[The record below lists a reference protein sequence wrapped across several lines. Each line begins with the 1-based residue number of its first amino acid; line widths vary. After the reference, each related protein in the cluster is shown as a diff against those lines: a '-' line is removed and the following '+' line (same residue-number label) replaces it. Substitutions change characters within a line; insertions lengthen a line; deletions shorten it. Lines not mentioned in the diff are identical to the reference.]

1 MQKMSGVQKAPG
13 SVELK
18 PPDKAEQ
25 PIDLAPR
32 TAHQHVV
39 AAPAAVAKSTQLQVT
54 TIGPSLRPHL
64 DTSKSAFTTL
74 NQRLPATP
82 RPVLQPTISVS
93 SSGGGVVTASVT
105 PSYTVKSVGSSVSQ
119 LSTLR
124 HMVTPSAAGVSSPN
138 AGTIV
143 TSMASPMA
151 SIIRGNTITTTQIG
165 HSVSHQFSSHVPR
178 GPAAVASINTA
189 PKSALATPMLRSS
202 MSQATTAPHIP
213 VGQARASGLV
223 PARASFTP
231 LPRSAGLSMAQV
243 MDLQNLRSGGLHRV
257 RGSSSPRSGSHGG
270 PGQVQIGF
278 AAGRSLEPLARTTLG
293 HSSVSIAKP
302 LHVTQPIVH
311 SLHQVPE
318 KAFKCS
324 SSPAT
329 VQYTAV
335 PGLSAG
341 TTGHSAV
348 IPSSASPLT
357 TSSSSSAV
365 SCGATIVSPHAQVV
379 QPNVPIRSNLG
390 TMSLVTLAPTTAV
403 QSAPPQVVATSQTAS
418 LHGPNL
424 ATGGSGIHPVFTVVS
439 SKSPLSV
446 APASTA
452 PSVGLP
458 QNRLGASRLMTS
470 TTPGVQ
476 PTNVQVAGSVTRP
489 VTTTAAIQPPSVS
502 VPTVS
507 VVKTRPEDAS
517 KEDRRFGPGTKAFGS
532 TSLVG
537 PAGMHGGTS
546 LEAASVSEATGN
558 LFVTGPATA
567 RNLAAAISSAPNN
580 VPTTASPLPA
590 TVVISDNRSDR
601 PGQLQGA
608 TAAASYAVP
617 ATYLYESYPV
627 QGATITMH
635 PYAAAGPAGVTPVFP
650 MTSARPSRPHLVIG
664 GPVPSSATTVV
675 HPPQSLQQQ
684 QQQQQSQLSQQ
695 QQQQQQPTAA
705 HIGALSLG
713 ASPAALGV
721 PTTLGPPSSLS
732 VASPLGSTSV
742 PSAMA
747 ASIAGAAAVVG
758 QSAGATTLGTAQAAA
773 AAAPAPSLSGAQPLG
788 AVSLGTAAPLGS
800 ALGSGPMAA
809 AARTPL
815 MVAVDSS
822 GSRQPQLQPQQ
833 QQQQAPQL
841 VPHSALHAQPTAFAP
856 AAMTVHGAS
865 GNDSTG
871 SSQPS
876 AMPSQPYSCVTPAN
890 LLSPTHSSTPPN
902 HNTSPRP
909 SILRKRTFESAHLS
923 VKKNLM
929 ASLPGSEP
937 ASPRSEPPASLSTTS
952 SPKPASDIQQE
963 SSNSSS
969 TTSDPVLPEASKSS
983 LPVVSIKHEPPDT
996 CETPPNG
1003 NASGLPLPSTAVEA
1017 SPRKKPRKQLLCANE
1032 LLDTHSTDGDDDI
1045 EKESRENLKK
1055 DLSRGDDVKCVTF
1068 CKRPSMSLLTSY
1080 SHSWKTRHNHFIRHS
1095 DVKPKDDKKPT
1106 VNDLAN
1112 QKGVLQKANG
1122 WKVYHL
1128 TSQMEEVYCLEDT
1141 VHNRLSDFLN
1151 FIEDKPPAIQMKPL
1165 NLDEERILSKINDL
1179 IKGNLQRSKIVQ
1191 DQVMEA
1197 KQQVLKVLEHKPRI
1211 VEIIGKYV
1219 SKRPLKKREK
1229 M

>member
-243 MDLQNLRSGGLHRV
+243 MDLQK
-257 RGSSSPRSGSHGG
+257 SGSHGG

-311 SLHQVPE
+311 SLH
-318 KAFKCS
+318 
-324 SSPAT
+324 
-329 VQYTAV
+329 
-335 PGLSAG
+335 
-341 TTGHSAV
+341 
-348 IPSSASPLT
+348 
-357 TSSSSSAV
+357 
-365 SCGATIVSPHAQVV
+365 
-379 QPNVPIRSNLG
+379 
-390 TMSLVTLAPTTAV
+390 
-403 QSAPPQVVATSQTAS
+403 QVVATSQTAS

>member
-311 SLHQVPE
+311 SLH
-318 KAFKCS
+318 
-324 SSPAT
+324 
-329 VQYTAV
+329 
-335 PGLSAG
+335 
-341 TTGHSAV
+341 
-348 IPSSASPLT
+348 
-357 TSSSSSAV
+357 
-365 SCGATIVSPHAQVV
+365 QVV

-747 ASIAGAAAVVG
+747 ASIGAAAVVG

>member
-311 SLHQVPE
+311 SLHQV
-318 KAFKCS
+318 
-324 SSPAT
+324 
-329 VQYTAV
+329 
-335 PGLSAG
+335 
-341 TTGHSAV
+341 
-348 IPSSASPLT
+348 
-357 TSSSSSAV
+357 
-365 SCGATIVSPHAQVV
+365 V

-650 MTSARPSRPHLVIG
+650 MTSARPSRKLGKIRAAASPCASTKGVNGPHLVIG

>member
-311 SLHQVPE
+311 SLHQV
-318 KAFKCS
+318 
-324 SSPAT
+324 
-329 VQYTAV
+329 
-335 PGLSAG
+335 
-341 TTGHSAV
+341 
-348 IPSSASPLT
+348 
-357 TSSSSSAV
+357 
-365 SCGATIVSPHAQVV
+365 
-379 QPNVPIRSNLG
+379 
-390 TMSLVTLAPTTAV
+390 
-403 QSAPPQVVATSQTAS
+403 VATSQTAS

-650 MTSARPSRPHLVIG
+650 MTSARPSRKLGKIRAAASPCASTKGVNGPHLVIG

>member
-243 MDLQNLRSGGLHRV
+243 MDLQKV

-311 SLHQVPE
+311 SLH
-318 KAFKCS
+318 
-324 SSPAT
+324 
-329 VQYTAV
+329 
-335 PGLSAG
+335 
-341 TTGHSAV
+341 
-348 IPSSASPLT
+348 
-357 TSSSSSAV
+357 
-365 SCGATIVSPHAQVV
+365 
-379 QPNVPIRSNLG
+379 
-390 TMSLVTLAPTTAV
+390 
-403 QSAPPQVVATSQTAS
+403 QVVATSQTAS

-747 ASIAGAAAVVG
+747 ASIGAAAVVG

>member
-243 MDLQNLRSGGLHRV
+243 MDLQK
-257 RGSSSPRSGSHGG
+257 SGSHGG

-311 SLHQVPE
+311 SLH
-318 KAFKCS
+318 
-324 SSPAT
+324 
-329 VQYTAV
+329 
-335 PGLSAG
+335 
-341 TTGHSAV
+341 
-348 IPSSASPLT
+348 
-357 TSSSSSAV
+357 
-365 SCGATIVSPHAQVV
+365 QVV

-747 ASIAGAAAVVG
+747 ASIGAAAVVG

>member
-13 SVELK
+13 CVELK
-18 PPDKAEQ
+18 PPDKGEQ
-25 PIDLAPR
+25 PMDLAPR

-39 AAPAAVAKSTQLQVT
+39 ASAAAVAKPTQLQVT
-54 TIGPSLRPHL
+54 TIGPALRPHL
-64 DTSKSAFTTL
+64 DTSKSAFTAL
-74 NQRLPATP
+74 NQRPPASP
-82 RPVLQPTISVS
+82 RPVLQPSITVS
-93 SSGGGVVTASVT
+93 SSGGGLVSVT
-105 PSYTVKSVGSSVSQ
+105 PSYTVKSVGSSMSQ
-119 LSTLR
+119 ISTLR
-124 HMVTPSAAGVSSPN
+124 HMVTPSAAGVASPN
-138 AGTIV
+138 AGAIV

-151 SIIRGNTITTTQIG
+151 SIIRGNTIATTQIG
-165 HSVSHQFSSHVPR
+165 HSMSHQFSTHVPR

-202 MSQATTAPHIP
+202 MSQATAAPHIP

-231 LPRSAGLSMAQV
+231 RPAGLSMAQV
-243 MDLQNLRSGGLHRV
+243 MDLQK
-257 RGSSSPRSGSHGG
+257 SGSHGG

-278 AAGRSLEPLARTTLG
+278 ASGRSLEPLARTTLG

-318 KAFKCS
+318 KTFKCS

-335 PGLSAG
+335 PGLSSG

-390 TMSLVTLAPTTAV
+390 TMSLVTLPPTTAV
-403 QSAPPQVVATSQTAS
+403 QSAPPQVVATSQATS
-418 LHGPNL
+418 LHGPNMV
-424 ATGGSGIHPVFTVVS
+424 AGGSSIHPIFTVVS

-446 APASTA
+446 APTLTVASA
-452 PSVGLP
+452 GLP
-458 QNRLGASRLMTS
+458 QNRLGASRFMTN
-470 TTPGVQ
+470 TTPAVQ
-476 PTNVQVAGSVTRP
+476 PTSVQAAGSLTRP
-489 VTTTAAIQPPSVS
+489 VTTTVAIQPPSVP

-517 KEDRRFGPGTKAFGS
+517 KEDRRFGPGTKVFGS
-532 TSLVG
+532 TSLVA
-537 PAGMHGGTS
+537 PTMAAGMHGTSS
-546 LEAASVSEATGN
+546 LEAGSVSEATGN
-558 LFVTGPATA
+558 LFMAGPATA
-567 RNLAAAISSAPNN
+567 RNLTTAISSATSN

-617 ATYLYESYPV
+617 ATYVYESYPV

-635 PYAAAGPAGVTPVFP
+635 PYAAAAPAGVTPVFP
-650 MTSARPSRPHLVIG
+650 MTPARPGRPHLMIG

-684 QQQQQSQLSQQ
+684 QQQQQSQLSQLS
-695 QQQQQQPTAA
+695 QQQQPTAA
-705 HIGALSLG
+705 HIGSLSLG
-713 ASPAALGV
+713 TSPAALGV
-721 PTTLGPPSSLS
+721 ATTLGPPSSLS
-732 VASPLGSTSV
+732 VASPLGSTSM
-742 PSAMA
+742 PSAVAPSIGPA
-747 ASIAGAAAVVG
+747 AMVG
-758 QSAGATTLGTAQAAA
+758 QSAVAPPLGMTQAAA
-773 AAAPAPSLSGAQPLG
+773 AAAPAPPLSGAQHLG
-788 AVSLGTAAPLGS
+788 AVPLGTAASLGS
-800 ALGSGPMAA
+800 TVGSGPVTAA
-809 AARTPL
+809 VRAPL
-815 MVAVDSS
+815 MVAVDSA
-822 GSRQPQLQPQQ
+822 GTRQQQPQLQQQ
-833 QQQQAPQL
+833 PQAPQL
-841 VPHSALHAQPTAFAP
+841 IPHSALHAQPTGFLSTGMA
-856 AAMTVHGAS
+856 VHSAS
-865 GNDSTG
+865 GNDSTTT
-871 SSQPS
+871 SQPS
-876 AMPSQPYSCVTPAN
+876 ATSAQPYSCVTPAN

-983 LPVVSIKHEPPDT
+983 LPVVSIKHELPDT

-1003 NASGLPLPSTAVEA
+1003 NASGLPLPSAAVEA

-1045 EKESRENLKK
+1045 EKESRESLKK
-1055 DLSRGDDVKCVTF
+1055 DFSRGDDVKCVTF

-1080 SHSWKTRHNHFIRHS
+1080 SHSWKTRHNHFIRHT
-1095 DVKPKDDKKPT
+1095 DVKPKDDKKQT

-1122 WKVYHL
+1122 WKVFHL
-1128 TSQMEEVYCLEDT
+1128 TSQMEEVVYLEDT
-1141 VHNRLSDFLN
+1141 VHNRLSGFLN
-1151 FIEDKPPAIQMKPL
+1151 FIEDKPPAIQTKPL

-1191 DQVMEA
+1191 DQVAEA

>member
-243 MDLQNLRSGGLHRV
+243 MDLQK
-257 RGSSSPRSGSHGG
+257 SGSHGG

-365 SCGATIVSPHAQVV
+365 SCGATIVSPHA
-379 QPNVPIRSNLG
+379 
-390 TMSLVTLAPTTAV
+390 
-403 QSAPPQVVATSQTAS
+403 QVVATSQTAS

>member
-243 MDLQNLRSGGLHRV
+243 MDLQK
-257 RGSSSPRSGSHGG
+257 SGSHGG

-311 SLHQVPE
+311 SLH
-318 KAFKCS
+318 
-324 SSPAT
+324 
-329 VQYTAV
+329 
-335 PGLSAG
+335 
-341 TTGHSAV
+341 
-348 IPSSASPLT
+348 
-357 TSSSSSAV
+357 
-365 SCGATIVSPHAQVV
+365 
-379 QPNVPIRSNLG
+379 
-390 TMSLVTLAPTTAV
+390 
-403 QSAPPQVVATSQTAS
+403 QVVATSQTAS

-650 MTSARPSRPHLVIG
+650 MTSARPSRKLGKIRAAASPCASTKGVNGPHLVIG

>member
-243 MDLQNLRSGGLHRV
+243 MDLQK
-257 RGSSSPRSGSHGG
+257 SGSHGG

-311 SLHQVPE
+311 SLH
-318 KAFKCS
+318 
-324 SSPAT
+324 
-329 VQYTAV
+329 
-335 PGLSAG
+335 
-341 TTGHSAV
+341 
-348 IPSSASPLT
+348 
-357 TSSSSSAV
+357 
-365 SCGATIVSPHAQVV
+365 QVV

>member
-243 MDLQNLRSGGLHRV
+243 MDLQKV

-311 SLHQVPE
+311 SLH
-318 KAFKCS
+318 
-324 SSPAT
+324 
-329 VQYTAV
+329 
-335 PGLSAG
+335 
-341 TTGHSAV
+341 
-348 IPSSASPLT
+348 
-357 TSSSSSAV
+357 
-365 SCGATIVSPHAQVV
+365 QVV

-747 ASIAGAAAVVG
+747 ASIGAAAVVG